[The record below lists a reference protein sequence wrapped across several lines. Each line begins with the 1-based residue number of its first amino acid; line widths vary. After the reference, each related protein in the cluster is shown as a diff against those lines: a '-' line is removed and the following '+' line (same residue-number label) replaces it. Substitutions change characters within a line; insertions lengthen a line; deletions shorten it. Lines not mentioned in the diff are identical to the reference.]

1 MVKCRIGFKCKK
13 ASHVCVNV
21 GATVFSMTCSCGTT
35 YGSIRNTDTF
45 LFVISAT
52 NVFACEILKSVM
64 FFKHNMYIRRGSA
77 DYVKLF
83 APVV

>member
-1 MVKCRIGFKCKK
+1 
-13 ASHVCVNV
+13 
-21 GATVFSMTCSCGTT
+21 MTCSCGTT

-83 APVV
+83 ASVV